1 MKTAPMVSILR
12 MVVSNRR
19 LCYWSNFGFGAKLLL
34 AGCSERRPSFITP
47 IRPNW
52 EIPRWGLQSTSGSCY
67 TILSNHNGLK
77 WKFVISFNGFDQ
89 NNSLELINR
98 ASRSFKL
105 QFFQFLPNLT
115 LFRPQSFF
123 WKALKWSQTYAN
135 GLKWEFVISFHGFY
149 QNSSMIRPSNW

>member
-1 MKTAPMVSILR
+1 MPSNSFDQNNYLESINSFKKYFLQFWAS
-12 MVVSNRR
+12 VWPYFQPPFS
-19 LCYWSNFGFGAKLLL
+19 YKEAWKWSQINA
-34 AGCSERRPSFITP
+34 
-47 IRPNW
+47 
-52 EIPRWGLQSTSGSCY
+52 
-67 TILSNHNGLK
+67 NGLK

-89 NNSLELINR
+89 NDSLELINR

-135 GLKWEFVISFHGFY
+135 GLKWEFVISLHGFY
-149 QNSSMIRPSNW
+149 QNSSMIRPSIW